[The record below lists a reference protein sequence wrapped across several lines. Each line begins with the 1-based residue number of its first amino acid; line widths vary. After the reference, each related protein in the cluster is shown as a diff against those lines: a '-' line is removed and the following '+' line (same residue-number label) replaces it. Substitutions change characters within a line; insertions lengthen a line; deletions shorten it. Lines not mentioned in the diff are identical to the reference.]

1 MVGTVVLGIFPKEH
15 NRGDVYLYV
24 LGCQRILRL
33 EVDALESASIAA
45 ALLHGKNTLIKS
57 SLNELRSAEVDALLK
72 EASVQIQAGDFVDD
86 ELADNLANL
95 LEHAQPPKI
104 RSEYALF
111 HTYLETLAS
120 LQSELHCVVL
130 SGMGQVNASLVIQ
143 EGRRNERF
151 SLNSPLGDALALA
164 LYADVPVGIVP
175 ALVQRALPLKA
186 VLETVPE
193 EVRSVMEAIMPTP
206 EHEAA
211 LQKKMDLYNSV
222 PLVTVTTGNIKP
234 MALHSGNRRV
244 EVSIRRVSK
253 NQAPDGNAIRV
264 GAERVFPDTLLSDEQ
279 KASRQRLEP
288 LTSDEFLFD
297 EDEEED
303 GTGKLAKA
311 LFEKD
316 TEQGGSSPTRRQRR
330 VASATSATIVT
341 SATSADVS
349 GDTTSAH
356 SAEEESLKN
365 LLQRLVPETKVRM

>member
-120 LQSELHCVVL
+120 LQSELHCVIL

-143 EGRRNERF
+143 DGRRNERF

-193 EVRSVMEAIMPTP
+193 EVRSVMEAIMPTS

-211 LQKKMDLYNSV
+211 LQKKMDVYNSV

-253 NQAPDGNAIRV
+253 TQTPDGNAIRV
-264 GAERVFPDTLLSDEQ
+264 GAERIFPDTLLSDEQ
-279 KASRQRLEP
+279 KASRQRLAP
-288 LTSDEFLFD
+288 LTADEIVFD
-297 EDEEED
+297 DNGEENS
-303 GTGKLAKA
+303 TGDFARA

-316 TEQGGSSPTRRQRR
+316 TGRGASPATRSHKRGAPANSPD
-330 VASATSATIVT
+330 VATSAKI
-341 SATSADVS
+341 SHAATK
-349 GDTTSAH
+349 AH

-365 LLQRLVPETKVRM
+365 LLQQLVPETKVRM